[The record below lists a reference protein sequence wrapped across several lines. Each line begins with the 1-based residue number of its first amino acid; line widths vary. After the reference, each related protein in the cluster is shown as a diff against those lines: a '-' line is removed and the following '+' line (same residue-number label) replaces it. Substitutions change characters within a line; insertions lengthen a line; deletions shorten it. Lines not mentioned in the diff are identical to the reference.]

1 MSEENSIT
9 NTEQENAPITGVCL
23 LIDGGGVTGLGET
36 WTEALAAQDC
46 ATEIE
51 YCTLQ
56 DAAKRIA
63 QGDVVGI
70 VLATKEFSPALQLML
85 RAFKTNVG
93 AIGAFQ
99 SVICD
104 EPSPELSAALF
115 EFGVEIFFS
124 VATYPA
130 EVGAFTRN
138 VSEMLRENTTERRT
152 VELNRIIRTGDQTK
166 IEQIRKVLSDEA
178 GHDHLAAYS
187 LGKSLEASGDFD
199 KAAQAFKQSSTMNKM
214 FHASSSS
221 LGETLLVTGKLDEAK
236 EVFEKL
242 EKTNAKNSERKLN
255 LATIYTEKGDF
266 ETAKAFMKAAA
277 TLAPTD
283 PKLNEAKAHMYL
295 KAGKI
300 QEAFQLMDGMSEVG
314 PFFAAKLNEMAV
326 KLSQAGK
333 GKSAIAL
340 YKKAHKVVRSELRYK
355 ISMNAA
361 LACYRMGEF
370 DASLV
375 WLERCEKEYG
385 SAYEKLVKIRKAV
398 QAAKNKGPEQKSSEP
413 AA

>member
-1 MSEENSIT
+1 VSEENA
-9 NTEQENAPITGVCL
+9 NTVVQPENVPITGVCL
-23 LIDGGGVTGLGET
+23 LVDGGGVTGLGET
-36 WTEALAAQDC
+36 WQNAMSSQDC
-46 ATEIE
+46 ALELQ
-51 YCTLQ
+51 YCPIQ

-63 QGDVVGI
+63 VGDVVAL
-70 VLATKEFSPALQLML
+70 VLSTNAFSQDLQLTL
-85 RAFKTNVG
+85 RAFKASVG
-93 AIGAFQ
+93 AIGSFQ

-104 EPSPELSAALF
+104 DPNPELSAALF
-115 EFGVEIFFS
+115 EFGVEVFFS

-138 VSEMLRENTTERRT
+138 VAEMLKDNTTERRA
-152 VELNRIIRTGDQTK
+152 VELSRIIRTGDQTK
-166 IEQIRKVLSDEA
+166 IEKIRKVLSEEA
-178 GHDHLAAYS
+178 GHDHLASYS
-187 LGKSLEASGDFD
+187 LGKSLEATGEFE

-221 LGETLLVTGKLDEAK
+221 LGEALLVTGKLDEAK

-242 EKTNAKNSERKLN
+242 ERTNTKNSERKLN

-266 ETAKAFMKAAA
+266 ETAKNFMKAAA
-277 TLAPTD
+277 SLAPTD

-300 QEAFQLMDGMSEVG
+300 QEAFQLMDNMSEVG
-314 PFFAAKLNEMAV
+314 PFFAAKLNEMGV

-333 GKSAIAL
+333 GKSALAL
-340 YKKAHKVVRSELRYK
+340 YAKAHKVVRPELRYK

-361 LACYRMGEF
+361 LACYRLSDF
-370 DASLV
+370 DSALA
-375 WLERCEKEYG
+375 WLDRCEKEYG

-398 QAAKNKGPEQKSSEP
+398 LAAKKKGPEQNSSEP